1 MTELE
6 QRLTNEFGKLAEQYE
21 RDQRRLAGAVE
32 RLEEQVRQLAG
43 QYAREQTQLAGAG
56 RSFDGKHAAVG
67 LACHD
72 IDQRIRGTFEE
83 CERNDQRL
91 QRCGEG
97 YERTHS
103 LIHGEADQKRK
114 AGNRRDRVEG
124 RIESLIQGRVR
135 SRGWD
140 FSR

>member
-43 QYAREQTQLAGAG
+43 QYAREQTQLAGQVEALTENMQQLG
-56 RSFDGKHAAVG
+56 AHVTILTNAYE
-67 LACHD
+67 
-72 IDQRIRGTFEE
+72 GTFEE

-91 QRCGEG
+91 QRCCEG

-114 AGNRRDRVEG
+114 AGDRRDRVEG